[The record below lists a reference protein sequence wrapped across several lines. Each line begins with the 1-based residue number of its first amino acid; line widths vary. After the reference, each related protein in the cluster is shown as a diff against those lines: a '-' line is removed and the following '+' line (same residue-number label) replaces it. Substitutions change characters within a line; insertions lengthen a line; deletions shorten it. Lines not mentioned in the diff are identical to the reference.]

1 MSPTSQMPDQIVTT
15 ETEGRVATVR
25 FDRGGKANAMSFKAM
40 EALTEAALTLGRDPH
55 LSAVILTGQ
64 PRRFTLGFD
73 LRDPETMAVAEAGL
87 AEQRHRL
94 RVGRDMCEA
103 WTRLEPVTIAAV
115 EGWCVGGGVALAAAC
130 DLRIASDDVK
140 FYAPEIERGM
150 NMSWGSVPRV
160 TALLG
165 PARAKRLLIL
175 AEQLDAE
182 TARDW
187 GLVDEVAP
195 DGGALAAAQA
205 MAARIAKLPPV
216 PVRMIKQGIER
227 AAHPLAEALSAMDR
241 DQFALAQRSEDFG
254 EAVASFLEK
263 RDPEFSG
270 R

>member
-1 MSPTSQMPDQIVTT
+1 MASKFVTI
-15 ETEGRVATVR
+15 ERDGRIATVT
-25 FDRGGKANAMSFKAM
+25 FDRGDAANALSFAVM
-40 EALTEAALTLGRDPH
+40 DALRDAALELARDPD
-55 LSAVILTGQ
+55 LSAVVLTGQ

-94 RVGRDMCEA
+94 RAGRDLCEA
-103 WTRLEPVTIAAV
+103 WTRLEPLTIAAV
-115 EGWCVGGGVALAAAC
+115 EGWCVGGGVALAAAL
-130 DLRIASDDVK
+130 DLRVGSRDAK

-150 NMSWGSVPRV
+150 NMSWGAVPRL
-160 TALLG
+160 TALVG

-175 AEQLDAE
+175 AEQLDAPR
-182 TARDW
+182 ALDW
-187 GLVDEVAP
+187 GLIDELAP
-195 DGGALAAAQA
+195 DGGALDAARA
-205 MAARIAKLPPV
+205 MAARVARLPPV

-241 DQFALAQRSEDFG
+241 DQFALAQRSEDYG

-263 RDPEFSG
+263 RDPDYTG

>member
-1 MSPTSQMPDQIVTT
+1 MPQDAQSPDIVSIDKD
-15 ETEGRVATVR
+15 GRVAVVR
-25 FDRGGKANAMSFKAM
+25 FDRGDKANAMSFAVM
-40 EALTEAALTLGRDPH
+40 DALQDAAHELARDPE
-55 LSAVILTGQ
+55 LSAIVLTGQ

-73 LRDPETMAVAEAGL
+73 LRDPETMAVAQAGL

-94 RVGRDMCEA
+94 RAGRDLCEA
-103 WTRLEPVTIAAV
+103 WTRLEPLTIAAI
-115 EGWCVGGGVALAAAC
+115 EGWCVGGGVALASAL
-130 DLRIASDDVK
+130 DLRIASADAK

-160 TALLG
+160 TTLVG

-175 AEQLDAE
+175 AEQIDAA
-182 TARDW
+182 TAREW
-187 GLVDEVAP
+187 GLVDEIAP
-195 DGGALAAAQA
+195 DGETLTKALA
-205 MAARIAKLPPV
+205 MAARVAKLPPV

-241 DQFALAQRSEDFG
+241 DQFALAQRSEDYG

-263 RDPEFSG
+263 RDPDYTG